1 MKIRLGGYTVDLGTI
16 LWPAVISMATSVL
29 AVVVA
34 LRAPESQELVL
45 ALGFT
50 SVSMALLAQ
59 RG

>member
-1 MKIRLGGYTVDLGTI
+1 MVDLGAI

>member
-1 MKIRLGGYTVDLGTI
+1 MKIRLGGYTVDIGTI